1 MKATISNSQE
11 LRREIQSLVQA
22 RESLETNNDISGTM
36 VKINN
41 SLNSIKPLMVR
52 QTEFIKTFLQTNTTS
67 DSTSK

>member
-52 QTEFIKTFLQTNTTS
+52 QTEFIKNFLQTNTTS